1 MWTRENLLEL
11 IHTKLR
17 DYRFI
22 LVSHREPYIHRF
34 VNGEVECEQPASGL
48 TVALDPILRACGG
61 VWIANGS
68 GDADRSVVDGND
80 HVMVPPED
88 PSYTLRRVWLNKA
101 QEDGHYYGLSNQG
114 LWPLCHMV
122 FTRPSFLP
130 EDWES
135 YREVNEKFADA
146 VLEEAGDAPT
156 IVFIQDYHF
165 ALLPGML
172 KQRNP
177 KLIVAQFWHIPWPN
191 PEVFRGF
198 PWKQELLDG
207 MLGND
212 LLGFHLRYHC
222 QNFLDTVDATL
233 EAKIDRERNEIKRF
247 GKSTS
252 VRPFPISVDF
262 ESHSALAESSKTLKE
277 MARWRKQL
285 GLRQEMVGI
294 GIDRIDYTKGICER
308 FRAID
313 RFLAKNPEY
322 REQLVFVQVGVPS
335 RSRIEKYKA
344 LEEEIEVL
352 AEEINLTWATES
364 WRPIILIKQMVTHS
378 RLVALHRLADFCL
391 ITSLHDGMNLVSKE
405 YVASRVDG
413 DGVLI
418 LSEFA
423 GASRELTDAILVN
436 PFDEAEVADAIRQ
449 ALQMPEEERRRRM
462 QRMRNAV
469 GENNIYRWAG
479 KIISALLKFEFPSNA
494 NSSNANTQA
503 DVATLVAGRAR

>member
-22 LVSHREPYIHRF
+22 LVSHREPYIHRHT
-34 VNGEVECEQPASGL
+34 NGQVECEQPASGL

-61 VWIANGS
+61 VWIAHGS
-68 GDADRSVVDGND
+68 GDADRNMVDCND
-80 HVMVPPED
+80 HVMVPPDD
-88 PSYTLRRVWLNKA
+88 PSYTLRRVWLNQD

-114 LWPLCHMV
+114 LWPLCHVV

-135 YREVNEKFADA
+135 YREVNERFAEA

-156 IVFIQDYHF
+156 FVFIQDYHF
-165 ALLPGML
+165 ALLPGLL

-177 KLIVAQFWHIPWPN
+177 NLIVAQFWHIPWPN

-198 PWKQELLDG
+198 PWKEELLDG

-212 LLGFHLRYHC
+212 LLGFHLRCHC
-222 QNFLDTVDATL
+222 QNFLDTVDAML
-233 EAKIDRERNEIKRF
+233 EAKVDRERFEATRF

-252 VRPFPISVDF
+252 VRPFPISLDF
-262 ESHSALAESSKTLKE
+262 ERHSALAGCSKTSME
-277 MARWRKQL
+277 MARWRRQL
-285 GLRQEMVGI
+285 GLRQETVGI

-313 RFLAKNPEY
+313 RFLAAHPEY
-322 REQLVFVQVGVPS
+322 RNQLVFVQIGVPS
-335 RSRIEKYKA
+335 RSRIGKYKA
-344 LEEEIEVL
+344 LEEEVENL
-352 AEEINLTWATES
+352 AEEINLTWASEH
-364 WRPIILIKQMVTHS
+364 WKPIVLIKEMVPHS

-391 ITSLHDGMNLVSKE
+391 VTSLHDGMNLVAKE
-405 YVASRVDG
+405 YVASRLDG
-413 DGVLI
+413 DGTLI

-423 GASRELTDAILVN
+423 GASRELVDAILVN
-436 PFDEAEVADAIRQ
+436 PFDEGETAHAIRQ
-449 ALQMPEEERRRRM
+449 AIEMPEEERRRRM
-462 QRMRNAV
+462 HRMRAAV
-469 GENNIYRWAG
+469 EENNIYRWAG
-479 KIISALLKFEFPSNA
+479 KTISALLKFEFPSY
-494 NSSNANTQA
+494 TQA
-503 DVATLVAGRAR
+503 DVSTLVAGRAR